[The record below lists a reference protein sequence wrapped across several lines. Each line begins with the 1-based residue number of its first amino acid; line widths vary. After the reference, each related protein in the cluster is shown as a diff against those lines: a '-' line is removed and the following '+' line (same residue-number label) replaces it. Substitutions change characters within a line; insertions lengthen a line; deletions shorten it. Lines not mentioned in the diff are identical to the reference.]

1 MHTQK
6 FVEIQVPMSKRKETL
21 EKSGGKVNHQHILY
35 QTPQVRLIPR

>member
-1 MHTQK
+1 MHTRK

-21 EKSGGKVNHQHILY
+21 EKSCGKLSRQRILS